1 MSLQVC
7 GVIETLA
14 LLVRMQTATT
24 IQQIC
29 LAAIAEAEHTH
40 THTFYIISEKLRFG
54 VMNG

>member
-14 LLVRMQTATT
+14 LLGRMQTAIT

-40 THTFYIISEKLRFG
+40 MHTSDIIY
-54 VMNG
+54 V